1 MLDSRLVALFLVSF
15 VVVLCVST
23 YIGNSDNSCVV
34 VISGHS
40 LVIRGCDFTPEF
52 IDYAKTLRIPKL

>member
-52 IDYAKTLRIPKL
+52 IDYAKTLRIPRL